1 MTTLEITFPH
11 KEITKLSNEE
21 APTAKNLLTLRK
33 EVYANARSIESN
45 PGGGAHGYLG
55 LVMPDVEYQ
64 LLVGVAW
71 ADPVHPGALA
81 IAPGTTAVQLAVDK
95 AAHEDRHL
103 AYCTFLAVEAKL
115 KSQLLSAVPNE
126 FLNALEDPV
135 HGFSDVTAAEMLAH
149 LTTSYGTVTPED
161 LEENE
166 AELSTE
172 WDPTTPTE
180 LVFDNANK
188 IMVFATSA
196 GEAIP
201 QGKVVRTLLKV
212 FEKSGVLGDAVK
224 DWKKKTAVQ
233 QTPALM
239 RVHFRTYNKRRL
251 KDSTTAAQ
259 QGFGTANTATGNPDP
274 LLAMVQ
280 QLLQQNVG
288 GDPVTLQAL
297 LANNRGPPS
306 NNRGPSSNT
315 NAAGDKHYYCWS
327 HGLSTNKDHTSGA
340 CTSPADGHQAT
351 ATLTDMMGGNPTI
364 KRRRGERSVYRRP
377 ARPERRQGQGGAPR

>member
-1 MTTLEITFPH
+1 MTSLDLDIIFPH
-11 KEITKLSNEE
+11 KECTKLSTEE
-21 APTAKNLLTLRK
+21 APTAKSLLLLNK
-33 EVYANARSIESN
+33 EVYANARSVESDE
-45 PGGGAHGYLG
+45 GGGAHGHLG
-55 LVMPDVEYQ
+55 YVMPPAAY
-64 LLVGVAW
+64 LAIGGGVQAW
-71 ADPVHPGALA
+71 VDPPHPGALA
-81 IAPGTTAVQLAVDK
+81 INPGTNAVQIALQRAEHVQATLMYRTTNAVGS
-95 AAHEDRHL
+95 
-103 AYCTFLAVEAKL
+103 KL
-115 KSQLLSAVPNE
+115 KSQLLTAVPNE

-135 HGFSDVTAAEMLAH
+135 HGFSETTAAAMLAH

-180 LVFDNANK
+180 IVFDNANK
-188 IMVFATSA
+188 VMVFATSA

-239 RVHFRTYNKRRL
+239 RLHFRTYNKRRL

-259 QGFGTANTATGNPDP
+259 QGFGTANAATNNEQSQV
-274 LLAMVQ
+274 LAYVQ
-280 QLLQQNVG
+280 QLLAQNTG
-288 GDPVTLQAL
+288 GEPVTLQAL

-306 NNRGPSSNT
+306 NNSNP
-315 NAAGDKHYYCWS
+315 GEHYYCWS
-327 HGLSTNKDHTSGA
+327 HGLSTNCEHTSGS
-340 CTSPADGHQAT
+340 CTSPADGHKAT
-351 ATLTDMMGGNPTI
+351 ASLNDMMGGNPTI
-364 KRRRGERSVYRRP
+364 KRRRGERAVYRRP
-377 ARPERRQGQGGAPR
+377 ERPERRPGQGPGR